1 MRMAEQ
7 KFESLKCE
15 WQSNFRSLVHA
26 NMVLV
31 HQRLVFPFQK
41 LCFFVSA
48 RVREILFDC
57 FLHIWYERS
66 GSNRSE
72 RDVEESPRRHTHRV
86 IGAMRSGCPRR
97 ESVVSETGAR
107 RGRRPAQAR
116 TQRGAIRVPRESL
129 RTSITWNAEHYEK
142 DEKTRP
148 WVYIVRVSVK
158 RTSTRTVLTVLGDD
172 AQPRAQAAFRS

>member
-1 MRMAEQ
+1 MFCVFLRLSQRSSFIFAFFAFMRFKSSQYSLSIVFSVQRRWPHSYSESLGDTEMRMAEQ

-31 HQRLVFPFQK
+31 HQRLVFPFKK

-66 GSNRSE
+66 GSKRSE
-72 RDVEESPRRHTHRV
+72 RDVEGSPRRHT
-86 IGAMRSGCPRR
+86 RS
-97 ESVVSETGAR
+97 ESR
-107 RGRRPAQAR
+107 
-116 TQRGAIRVPRESL
+116 AIRVPSSRVGRFRDRSA
-129 RTSITWNAEHYEK
+129 TWKEARAGTLAERR
-142 DEKTRP
+142 DP
-148 WVYIVRVSVK
+148 
-158 RTSTRTVLTVLGDD
+158 G
-172 AQPRAQAAFRS
+172 AQRIAQN

>member
-1 MRMAEQ
+1 MPTW
-7 KFESLKCE
+7 FWCINVWCFL
-15 WQSNFRSLVHA
+15 L
-26 NMVLV
+26 
-31 HQRLVFPFQK
+31 K

-57 FLHIWYERS
+57 FLHICYERS

-72 RDVEESPRRHTHRV
+72 RDVEGSPRRHTHAAR
-86 IGAMRSGCPRR
+86 AARSGCPRR

-107 RGRRPAQAR
+107 RGRKPAQAR
-116 TQRGAIRVPRESL
+116 TQGGAIRVPSESL